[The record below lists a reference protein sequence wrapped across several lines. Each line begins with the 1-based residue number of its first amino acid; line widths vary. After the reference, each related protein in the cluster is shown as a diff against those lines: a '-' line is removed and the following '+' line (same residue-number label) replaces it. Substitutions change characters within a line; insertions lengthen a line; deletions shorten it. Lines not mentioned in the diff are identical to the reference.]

1 MQRNRT
7 AMTAHLGEFERI
19 AQILAPLAEGFP
31 GALGLTDDAA
41 LIAPPPGRELAV
53 TTDTMVEG
61 VHFIGDEPPGLI
73 AAKLLRV
80 NLSDLAAMG
89 AAPLAYWLNMSL
101 PAATGDDWL
110 RAFAA
115 GLAADQRA
123 FDIALA
129 GGDSTGTPGPVCL
142 TLTAMGSVPQGRALR
157 RGGAGEG
164 DIVYVSGSIGDAA
177 LGLKI
182 LKGRPSYAEASEGLP
197 SYAEASEG
205 RKASEDRKASEGSLA
220 DLSEEDK
227 GELVGRYRLPRPRVG
242 LGLRLVGMASAAID
256 ISDGLAADLGHILD
270 ASGVGAEIEAT
281 AVPLSE
287 AARNVLDRAPEL
299 LTTVLSGGD
308 DYELLVV
315 MAPGYAGKVERI
327 ANDLSLP
334 LTPIGRIVADRKL
347 TITGPDGT
355 EMELPRKGWVHGG

>member
-101 PAATGDDWL
+101 PSATGDDWL
-110 RAFAA
+110 REFAA

-177 LGLKI
+177 LGLKVLRGE
-182 LKGRPSYAEASEGLP
+182 LKGLP
-197 SYAEASEG
+197 
-205 RKASEDRKASEGSLA
+205 EDDVA
-220 DLSEEDK
+220 
-227 GELVGRYRLPRPRVG
+227 ELVGRYRLPRPRVG
-242 LGLRLVGMASAAID
+242 LGQRLVGLAGAAID
-256 ISDGLAADLGHILD
+256 ISDGLVADLGHVV
-270 ASGVGAEIEAT
+270 AVSGGPLGLAGAEIEA
-281 AVPLSE
+281 AALPLSN
-287 AARNVLDRAPEL
+287 AARAALARDPGLMEAI
-299 LTTVLSGGD
+299 LTGGD
-308 DYELLVV
+308 DYELLFTV
-315 MAPGYAGKVERI
+315 APGHAGRI
-327 ANDLSLP
+327 AALAKDLDLP
-334 LTPIGRIVADRKL
+334 LTPIGRV
-347 TITGPDGT
+347 TTGGGVRVIGVDGG
-355 EMELPRKGWVHGG
+355 EMRLAKKGWEHG